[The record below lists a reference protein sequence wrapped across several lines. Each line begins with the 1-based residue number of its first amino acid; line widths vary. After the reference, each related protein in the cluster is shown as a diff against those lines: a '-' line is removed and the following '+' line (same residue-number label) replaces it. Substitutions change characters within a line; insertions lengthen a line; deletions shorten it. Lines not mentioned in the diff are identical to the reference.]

1 MASPSALLSEA
12 LLQCGICQ
20 DVFSEPVSIPCGH
33 SFCLS
38 CITSRWDQSAASSC
52 PKCDTLFATPPEL
65 CENSFAREMSERV
78 RARRKQ
84 MDSEVQEMI
93 QDRLQK
99 VEEIQHCVEL
109 SKENAKLEMDRSAEI
124 FSALFQTLER
134 SRSELLE
141 TIQRRQAAM
150 EHTAQRLT
158 AQLEMEVNELER
170 RRNEMEQLLHTDD
183 RLLLLQRFSAL
194 SSASESCC
202 DGVIHPDPCPGIV
215 RRALVH
221 VDEQLC
227 SFLKALSIQEHDMM
241 LQYSTDVY
249 LDPRTA
255 NPWLVL
261 SEDRRRVQDGDVERD
276 LPDLPER
283 FDTVPCVLA
292 AEGFTTGRHYWEV
305 EVGDKTSWDL
315 GVAQASVNRKG
326 LVTLSPQDG
335 YWAVCLRRASEYR
348 ACAAQAQLLY
358 LPQRP
363 KVIGLFLDVT
373 DGTVSFYDAETKSH
387 IYSFTHVLFTEEIFP
402 LFNPDVNDNGRNSSP
417 LVIRP
422 AEESTNLDVT
432 I

>member
-1 MASPSALLSEA
+1 MASPSTLLSEA

-20 DVFSEPVSIPCGH
+20 DVFSDPVSIPCGH
-33 SFCLS
+33 SFCLG
-38 CITSRWDQSAASSC
+38 CITSRWNRSTASSC
-52 PKCDTLFATPPEL
+52 PKCNTLFASPPEL

-84 MDSEVQEMI
+84 MDSAVQEMI

-99 VEEIQHCVEL
+99 VDEIKHCVKL
-109 SKENAKLEMDRSAEI
+109 SKENAKLEMDHSAEI
-124 FSALFQTLER
+124 FSALFQALER

-150 EHTAQRLT
+150 EHIAQRLT
-158 AQLEMEVNELER
+158 AQLEMEVDELER
-170 RRNEMEQLLHTDD
+170 RRKEMEQFLHTDD
-183 RLLLLQRFSAL
+183 RILLLQRSSAL
-194 SSASESCC
+194 PSVSESCW
-202 DGVIHPDPCPGIV
+202 DGVIHSDPCLGIV
-215 RRALVH
+215 RRALAH

-227 SFLKALSIQEHDMM
+227 SFLKTLSIQEHDMM
-241 LQYSTDVY
+241 LQYSADVY

-255 NPWLVL
+255 NPWLTL
-261 SEDRRRVQDGDVERD
+261 SEDGRQVRDGDVEWD

-283 FDTVPCVLA
+283 FDTAPCVLA
-292 AEGFTTGRHYWEV
+292 TKGFTTGRHYWEV

-363 KVIGLFLDVT
+363 KVIGIFLDVT
-373 DGTVSFYDAETKSH
+373 DGTVSFYDAEAKSH
-387 IYSFTHVLFTEEIFP
+387 IYSFTHVHFTEATFP
-402 LFNPDVNDNGRNSSP
+402 LFNPDVSDNGRNGSP
-417 LVIRP
+417 LIIRS
-422 AEESTNLDVT
+422 AEGSMNIDVT